1 VELVGEK
8 KPKAKLPPS
17 DTMVAP
23 GESGL
28 PGTSRSTAA
37 HGGGGSSRRWRTIV
51 YLTIAG
57 QAIKL
62 APILATLS

>member
-1 VELVGEK
+1 MAGVEVEGAK

-37 HGGGGSSRRWRTIV
+37 HGGGGSSTRRAIA
-51 YLTIAG
+51 YLMIAG
-57 QAIKL
+57 QCDD
-62 APILATLS
+62 PRTDTG